1 MKSIINYRFAFFL
14 FLFSV
19 FSCEVERLPETSISD
34 QTFWKSET
42 DLIAALNRYLSHPE
56 YDAAAREKLIE
67 IEVCKPIAG
76 ISKRITD
83 ELLQW
88 M

>member
-1 MKSIINYRFAFFL
+1 LKYAHIKTVLDCQATQIARN
-14 FLFSV
+14 
-19 FSCEVERLPETSISD
+19 
-34 QTFWKSET
+34 ET

-67 IEVCKPIAG
+67 IEVCQPIAG